1 MVFDPDLS
9 NEHENVLRA
18 MLAGTNR
25 KINIFRSLPKDVEW
39 FKSILQ
45 LSSLSQ
51 LHVMCEQ
58 SWGREFGPSLAV
70 QQHDALTECAAMN
83 LSLMASLA
91 KNCSRFCQQ
100 HRAAPETTDKWQ
112 PMKDGE
118 GCGRHCNK
126 MNQIFKHYMEDAMS
140 VNEKVIVVAERREE
154 GESACV
160 LLEGNHRAIPLLRVV
175 RMLERESQPQ
185 TQLQLDK
192 VRIEAYLG
200 ISAYMRN
207 STFFYGVAA
216 GLERTR

>member
-1 MVFDPDLS
+1 
-9 NEHENVLRA
+9 
-18 MLAGTNR
+18 
-25 KINIFRSLPKDVEW
+25 
-39 FKSILQ
+39 
-45 LSSLSQ
+45 
-51 LHVMCEQ
+51 MCEQ

-140 VNEKVIVVAERREE
+140 VNEKVIGEASWELVAFVLLGLTCKCLSACTVVAERREE

>member
-1 MVFDPDLS
+1 
-9 NEHENVLRA
+9 
-18 MLAGTNR
+18 
-25 KINIFRSLPKDVEW
+25 
-39 FKSILQ
+39 
-45 LSSLSQ
+45 
-51 LHVMCEQ
+51 MCEQ